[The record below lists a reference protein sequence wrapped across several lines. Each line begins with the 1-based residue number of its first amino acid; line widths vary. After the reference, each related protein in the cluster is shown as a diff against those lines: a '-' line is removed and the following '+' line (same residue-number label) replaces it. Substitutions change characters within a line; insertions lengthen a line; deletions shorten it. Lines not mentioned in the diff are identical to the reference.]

1 MKSTANVAPGFSSGP
16 CFCPLRPS
24 WLACS
29 VLSAIAVVASAGPA
43 SALEEL
49 ELRLPLIDAKL
60 LVRLDEL
67 SGAEQLL
74 AGSSDLAELD
84 RASDGRIAP
93 LVLRLFNQPIHLP
106 PGAARGLEAS
116 VGSPL
121 LQEALLATTAL
132 VRVDGLPTDLSGSR
146 LSQALN
152 RSEQAG
158 SVTLLSLL
166 KAMPGRRASIDL
178 ERALLVIDRLER
190 QQRPA
195 LDLLATRSS
204 VAADP
209 AWSAPGPL
217 PVQRRAL

>member
-1 MKSTANVAPGFSSGP
+1 M
-16 CFCPLRPS
+16 
-24 WLACS
+24 
-29 VLSAIAVVASAGPA
+29 SAGPA
-43 SALEEL
+43 AALEEL
-49 ELRLPLIDAKL
+49 ELRLHLIDATL

-67 SGAEQLL
+67 NSAEQLL

-84 RASDGRIAP
+84 QASDGRVAP

-152 RSEQAG
+152 RSEQEG
-158 SVTLLSLL
+158 TVTLLSLL

-178 ERALLVIDRLER
+178 ERAWFVIDRLER

-195 LDLLATRSS
+195 RDLLAAGQAAS
-204 VAADP
+204 ADP
-209 AWSAPGPL
+209 AWNTPFRWCPWCRRGRL
-217 PVQRRAL
+217 PRCS